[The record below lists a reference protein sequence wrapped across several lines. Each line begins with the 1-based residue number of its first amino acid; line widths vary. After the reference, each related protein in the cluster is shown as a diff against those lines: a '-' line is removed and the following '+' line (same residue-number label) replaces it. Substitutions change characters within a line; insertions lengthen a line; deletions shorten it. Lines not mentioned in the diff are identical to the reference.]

1 MSNIAANVSR
11 VQAEIQHAAQ
21 AAGRNANAIALLAV
35 GKGQGADA
43 LAAAY
48 HAGLRHFG
56 ESYLQEALAKM
67 AALRMPGIE
76 WHFLGPVQA
85 NKTRGIAEHFAWAH
99 SLDRLAIAERLAR
112 QRPAGLPPLQVC
124 LQVNIDREPTKSGV
138 APEAVE
144 ALALALAV
152 AELPGLRLR
161 GLMAIPRER
170 HTVVEQ
176 RVPFRRLADLLAAL
190 RAASPRLAG
199 LDTLSMG
206 MSADLRAAVAEGATI
221 VRVGQAIF
229 GPRPPKPRQESLC
242 TRAD

>member
-1 MSNIAANVSR
+1 MSNIETNVSR
-11 VQAEIQHAAQ
+11 VLAEIQHAAQ

-48 HAGLRHFG
+48 RAGLRHFG

-85 NKTRGIAEHFAWAH
+85 NKTRGIAEHFSWLH
-99 SLDRLAIAERLAR
+99 SLDRLVIAERLAR

-138 APEAVE
+138 APEALE
-144 ALALALAV
+144 ALALAV

-170 HTVVEQ
+170 HTDAEQ
-176 RVPFRRLADLLAAL
+176 RAPFRRLAELLAAL
-190 RAASPRLAG
+190 RVAAPRLAG

-229 GPRPPKPRQESLC
+229 GPRPSKPRQESPC